1 MPYFMKKARE
11 PISSYTHFLGAVL
24 FGIGAVLLFFKAFAG
39 GSDSRTLLSLLAFG
53 CSITALY
60 SASAIY
66 HFSNRTPKV
75 IYHLRKLDHSM
86 IYVLIAGTYTPIL
99 MAYLEPPKGA
109 LFTAAMW
116 IIAALGILMKLCW
129 FHAPRWLTTAL
140 YLLMGWAILADVSI
154 FSRMSAG
161 ALWLLVLGGVSY
173 TIGGVIYGIKK
184 PNLSAKLGFHELFH
198 LFVLGGSLFHY
209 LLVLF
214 YIA

>member
-39 GSDSRTLLSLLAFG
+39 GSDSCTLISLLAFG

-86 IYVLIAGTYTPIL
+86 I
-99 MAYLEPPKGA
+99 
-109 LFTAAMW
+109 
-116 IIAALGILMKLCW
+116 
-129 FHAPRWLTTAL
+129 
-140 YLLMGWAILADVSI
+140 
-154 FSRMSAG
+154 
-161 ALWLLVLGGVSY
+161 
-173 TIGGVIYGIKK
+173 
-184 PNLSAKLGFHELFH
+184 
-198 LFVLGGSLFHY
+198 
-209 LLVLF
+209 
-214 YIA
+214 

>member
-1 MPYFMKKARE
+1 MSYFMKKARE
-11 PISSYTHFLGAVL
+11 PISSYTHFLGAIS
-24 FGIGAVLLFFKAFAG
+24 FGIGAILLFFKAFAG
-39 GSDSRTLLSLLAFG
+39 GSNSQTLLSLLAFG

-99 MAYLEPPKGA
+99 MTYLDPPRGA
-109 LFTAAMW
+109 WFTAAMW
-116 IIAALGILMKLCW
+116 IIAAAGIVMKLCW
-129 FHAPRWLTTAL
+129 FNAPRWLTTAL

-154 FSRMSAG
+154 FSHMSAG
-161 ALWLLVLGGVSY
+161 ALWLLVLGGISY
-173 TIGGVIYGIKK
+173 TIGGVIYGVKK
-184 PNLSAKLGFHELFH
+184 PNLSVKLGFHELFH